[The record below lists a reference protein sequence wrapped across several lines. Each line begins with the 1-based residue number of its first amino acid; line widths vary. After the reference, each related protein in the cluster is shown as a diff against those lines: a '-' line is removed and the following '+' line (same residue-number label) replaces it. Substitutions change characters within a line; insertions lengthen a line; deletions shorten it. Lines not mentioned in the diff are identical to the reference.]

1 MKKILLLNGYIKNW
15 RLIKANMD
23 KRFDQIQELI
33 IQLTLGNFEYKL
45 APSELRD
52 EIDALIVGI
61 NMLGEELKVSQEK
74 NVALFENVGDAILI
88 FSAASNKFVDSN
100 ETATNLLGFSPEDL
114 RLLSILDL
122 FNNEE
127 KLSIE
132 SKITYLKS
140 AVQTNFDTQIET
152 KSGKLK
158 DVFFSSKILPY
169 GDNQYIQINIKD
181 ITDSTNISNHLIK
194 KNAELNQAQREI
206 EGLSKFPSENPN
218 PILRFNDK
226 FELVFYNL
234 ASTINF
240 LTDFKIKGNNL
251 NDRVLKGYLKRVK
264 VNEISETIIETRN
277 KRYYSLTLVY
287 VKEFNYVNI
296 YAADITEFNKQVS
309 EKEKNLINLNAEI
322 ENQKK
327 FYELILNGL
336 PSDVV
341 VFDKK
346 HRYLFINPQGIK
358 NKETRKFMIGKDDFD
373 YANFKGISDEK
384 AVLRRKLFN
393 RVMRSKKHETWTDEF
408 ILENGNR
415 KVVQRSLEPIF
426 DENGKLC
433 FAIGYG
439 VDITKRIQAEEEN
452 MKLSFVAKNTNN
464 GVLMLNENREITWA
478 NTAFLER
485 SGYSLSEIIGKNATY
500 YFFDEKRVLLD
511 NKVILAMDN
520 RRKISVELMRRSKDS
535 KDYWVDLNVQ
545 PLFDNTHKISGFMF
559 VEFDITD
566 RIVNE
571 KTIRNLN
578 INLENI
584 VQKKTKKLSVNEL
597 KLKNSLKKEQQRTI
611 ALITSEN
618 KLKTSL
624 IKEKELSK
632 LKERFVTV
640 ASHQFRT
647 PLAIILSNAEL
658 LGMLNKVG
666 QKQNTV
672 KCAKVIN
679 RITIAISKMT
689 DLMDDLLALGKLTSG
704 KVSHSSESFDL
715 VKLCDILVQE
725 FNVIQVDGRSI
736 DFIVLGK
743 PVMVYLDAKLLEHTL
758 SNLVSNA
765 FKYSLGQKNPQLSL
779 EFTETELLLSIK
791 DFGIGISNEEQLN
804 LFEPFFRSDNV
815 TEIQGTGLGLSIAKE
830 YVQVNKGK
838 IIAKSTLGE
847 GSCFELTFKRN

>member
-1 MKKILLLNGYIKNW
+1 MLLLNGYIKNW

-127 KLSIE
+127 KFSIE

-158 DVFFSSKILPY
+158 DVCFSSKILPY

-181 ITDSTNISNHLIK
+181 ITDATNISNHLIK

-226 FELVFYNL
+226 FELVFNNL

-240 LTDFKIKGNNL
+240 LADFKIKGNNL

-327 FYELILNGL
+327 FYELILNSL

-393 RVMRSKKHETWTDEF
+393 KVMRSKNHEIWTDEF

-415 KVVQRSLEPIF
+415 KVVQRSLGPIF

-439 VDITKRIQAEEEN
+439 VDITKRIQTEEEN

-485 SGYSLSEIIGKNATY
+485 SGYSLSEIIGENATY
-500 YFFDEKRVLLD
+500 YLFNKRSVSFDD
-511 NKVILAMDN
+511 KVILAMDK
-520 RRKISVELMRRSKDS
+520 RRKVSVELARRSKEG
-535 KDYWVDLNVQ
+535 KEYWVDLNVQ
-545 PLFDNTHKISGFMF
+545 PLFDNANKISGFMF

-566 RIVNE
+566 RIINE
-571 KTIRNLN
+571 QTIRNLN
-578 INLENI
+578 MNLEDI
-584 VQKKTKKLSVNEL
+584 VQKKTKKLSANEL
-597 KLKNSLKKEQQRTI
+597 KLKNSLRKEKERTI
-611 ALITSEN
+611 ALIVSEN

-624 IKEKELSK
+624 IKEKELGQI
-632 LKERFVTV
+632 KESFVTV

-647 PLAIILSNAEL
+647 PLAVIQSNAEL
-658 LGMLNKVG
+658 LGMLNNLG
-666 QKQNTV
+666 EKQDAA
-672 KCAKVIN
+672 KYAKVTS
-679 RITIAISKMT
+679 RITMAISKMT
-689 DLMDDLLALGKLTSG
+689 NLMDDLLTLGKLTSG
-704 KVSHSSESFDL
+704 KVAYNPEYLDL
-715 VKLCDILVQE
+715 VKFCNTLVDE
-725 FNVIQVDGRSI
+725 FNTIQVNGRCIEFVSK
-736 DFIVLGK
+736 GK
-743 PVMVYLDAKLLEHTL
+743 ASMAYLDAKLLEHTL
-758 SNLVSNA
+758 SNLISNA
-765 FKYSLGQKNPQLSL
+765 FKYSLGKENPELSL
-779 EFTETELLLSIK
+779 EFKKTELLLTVK
-791 DFGIGISNEEQLN
+791 DYGLGIPKEEQLH
-804 LFEPFFRSDNV
+804 LFEPFFRADNV
-815 TEIQGTGLGLSIAKE
+815 TEIQGTGLGLSIAKQ
-830 YVQVNKGK
+830 YVQVNKGS
-838 IIAKSTLGE
+838 ITAKSILGK
-847 GSCFELTFKRN
+847 GSCFELRFKQ